1 MSNRVDTMCDKCHGT
16 GYVLKKD
23 VPTLEAVRFRLD
35 LPADLTWVEGF
46 CDCPEGK
53 KKKKKNVKKLE
64 KKA

>member
-1 MSNRVDTMCDKCHGT
+1 M
-16 GYVLKKD
+16 KKD